1 MSAAEDEEPAHGS
14 ASLRQ
19 HKTAGR
25 AKQRQQLPAHEQT
38 AIRAANTT
46 ARANKRERK
55 RNTRDEDEA
64 AAASLQHSAAKQQRS
79 GSLAKVC
86 FADRFYIH
94 SVFSGFNEAFAVE
107 VNIPVWQELPDD
119 EYKRKREE
127 AAEAAL
133 LHQRSPSAQRRS
145 REEAPA
151 PAPFVVQ
158 VRCAEDATFLFL
170 FFLVSMKWFVDVP
183 LPGGTLPC
191 RWRCRGVGHDRGLW
205 KGSA

>member
-1 MSAAEDEEPAHGS
+1 MSAADGEEHAGS
-14 ASLRQ
+14 ASRRQ
-19 HKTAGR
+19 YKTAGR
-25 AKQRQQLPAHEQT
+25 AEQRRQLSAQEQ
-38 AIRAANTT
+38 ANFREANTT